1 LQYPINLF
9 VTFSL
14 SFWFQVGRIGKLAML
29 SVMTIAMVLFQPVQ
43 ANNEIV
49 NFGPILCK
57 ADEVGH
63 LEDKAARQVSRG
75 W

>member
-1 LQYPINLF
+1 
-9 VTFSL
+9 
-14 SFWFQVGRIGKLAML
+14 ML
-29 SVMTIAMVLFQPVQ
+29 SVMALVMSFVMEVQ

-49 NFGPILCK
+49 NFGPVLCR

-63 LEDKAARQVSRG
+63 LEDKAARQVSQG